1 MHTLNCFRSVQKRIT
16 LDLKEIFSR
25 NQRQITSDDCEV
37 IVPQFEK
44 NDILNNI
51 KFQEESLA
59 GPGNILMTG
68 V

>member
-1 MHTLNCFRSVQKRIT
+1 M
-16 LDLKEIFSR
+16 
-25 NQRQITSDDCEV
+25 

-59 GPGNILMTG
+59 GPGNILMTNVQRAVDG
-68 V
+68 QKNDPFEIKTLKYNK